1 MLALLP
7 PFQINNL
14 LSCPSEE
21 LQDLVVA
28 SRNLQEG
35 RDAIHV
41 ASDWLLTPVAICFS
55 PIKII
60 SNATVNRID
69 EIEQLIALPLWSC
82 CRADLVL
89 LSCFANVE
97 IAKVVVHQVPM
108 QSLYCVLTKSSTIIS
123 FLLCESH
130 IVLHIEKFKP

>member
-1 MLALLP
+1 MLSLFP
-7 PFQINNL
+7 PFQINKL

-21 LQDLVVA
+21 LQELVVA

-55 PIKII
+55 PIKMI

-108 QSLYCVLTKSSTIIS
+108 QSLCCVLTKSSTITS
-123 FLLCESH
+123 FLLCES
-130 IVLHIEKFKP
+130 VAYREVQTLN